1 MKFEVYD
8 ESGKEIAYAYGLY
21 FLIDTKK
28 RKPVKIPAEIIKFY
42 GEGFETDMICLKDM
56 KIQPIETP

>member
-1 MKFEVYD
+1 MELVIKTAPTFKEIIYVKTYPIGSRRYFASRKFEVYD

-28 RKPVKIPAEIIKFY
+28 K
-42 GEGFETDMICLKDM
+42 TC
-56 KIQPIETP
+56 